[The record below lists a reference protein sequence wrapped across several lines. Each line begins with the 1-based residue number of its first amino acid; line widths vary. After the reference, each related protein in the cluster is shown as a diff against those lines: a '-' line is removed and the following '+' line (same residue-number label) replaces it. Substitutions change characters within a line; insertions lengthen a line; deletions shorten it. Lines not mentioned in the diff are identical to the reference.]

1 MIEAMAIGL
10 PIVTTGVA
18 PMTDLVPSDE
28 FGLLVPRTDSEAL
41 AAALARLAADPALR
55 QRLGAAASERAA
67 GFATPEESARRYE
80 AWYGEIL
87 GVG

>member
-10 PIVTTGVA
+10 PIVTTGLP

-28 FGLLVPRTDSEAL
+28 FGVLVPRTDSGAL
-41 AAALARLAADPALR
+41 AGALAKLEADPDLR
-55 QRLGAAASERAA
+55 RRLGAAASERAA

-80 AWYGEIL
+80 DWYRQIL